1 MIVILW
7 FQFRFQNNTNSFN
20 LQVINWEQSLHI
32 PAEAKLSPEASDLIL
47 RLCSS
52 PDRRLGKNADEV
64 KAHGFFRGI
73 NFGTDLRQQ
82 KAPYIPKIE
91 HPTDTSNFDEVDPER
106 IQNSDQF
113 DAFSN
118 NTAISFHGFYGFTY
132 RRFFTDDKSNQECTD
147 QDGPVYVW

>member
-1 MIVILW
+1 MHSINI
-7 FQFRFQNNTNSFN
+7 FIDSI

-32 PAEAKLSPEASDLIL
+32 PLESKLSPEASDLIL

-147 QDGPVYVW
+147 QDGPVYV

>member
-1 MIVILW
+1 M
-7 FQFRFQNNTNSFN
+7 
-20 LQVINWEQSLHI
+20 HI
-32 PAEAKLSPEASDLIL
+32 PPEAKLSKEASDLIL

-52 PDRRLGKNADEV
+52 ADRRLGKNADEV
-64 KAHGFFRGI
+64 KAHGFFDGI

-147 QDGPVYVW
+147 QDGPVYV